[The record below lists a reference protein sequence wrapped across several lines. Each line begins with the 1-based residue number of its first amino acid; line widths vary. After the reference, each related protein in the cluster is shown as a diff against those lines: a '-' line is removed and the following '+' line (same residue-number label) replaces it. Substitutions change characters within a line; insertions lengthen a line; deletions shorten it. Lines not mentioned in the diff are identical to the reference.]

1 MLTASASLFCL
12 SRTAKIFFFILKYVP
27 SHPEKVRKFP
37 NRNVDMG
44 RYKLQ
49 STIIVFAVCSETLGT
64 YKTP

>member
-1 MLTASASLFCL
+1 MLYVDYQKKKKKKNTQTLEIMLTASASLFCL

-44 RYKLQ
+44 R
-49 STIIVFAVCSETLGT
+49 
-64 YKTP
+64 

>member
-1 MLTASASLFCL
+1 MLYVDYQKKKKNTQTLEIMLTASASLFCL

-44 RYKLQ
+44 R
-49 STIIVFAVCSETLGT
+49 
-64 YKTP
+64 